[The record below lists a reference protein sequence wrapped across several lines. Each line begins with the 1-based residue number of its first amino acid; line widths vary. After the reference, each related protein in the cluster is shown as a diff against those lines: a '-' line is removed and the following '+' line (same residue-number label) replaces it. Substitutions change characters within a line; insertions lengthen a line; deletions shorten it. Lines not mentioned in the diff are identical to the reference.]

1 MPSEADALVAEGG
14 EANLRRALE
23 LEPGRVDAAVPYA
36 RLRAAAGDREGAL
49 EALGNVAGSFAAE
62 GLATQLRLADDPELA
77 PAFEALDSGDTEKG
91 LDLLIEAIAAGD
103 AERKDELRK
112 VVVGVLDE
120 LGSAHPLA
128 REARRKLAS
137 ALY

>member
-1 MPSEADALVAEGG
+1 M
-14 EANLRRALE
+14 
-23 LEPGRVDAAVPYA
+23 
-36 RLRAAAGDREGAL
+36 
-49 EALGNVAGSFAAE
+49 EALSKVAGSFAAE

-77 PAFEALDSGDTEKG
+77 PAFEALDSGNTEQG
-91 LDLLIEAIAAGD
+91 LDLLIAAIAAGD